1 MFNYSMV
8 TDCILSLKVE
18 VGVGSMNKGDCFILD
33 CRSEVYVY
41 MGSASRRMERMK
53 AIMAGNAIRDDDHA
67 GKSKVIVIG
76 K

>member
-1 MFNYSMV
+1 
-8 TDCILSLKVE
+8 
-18 VGVGSMNKGDCFILD
+18 MNKGDCFILD

-53 AIMAGNAIRDDDHA
+53 AIMAGNGIRDDDHA